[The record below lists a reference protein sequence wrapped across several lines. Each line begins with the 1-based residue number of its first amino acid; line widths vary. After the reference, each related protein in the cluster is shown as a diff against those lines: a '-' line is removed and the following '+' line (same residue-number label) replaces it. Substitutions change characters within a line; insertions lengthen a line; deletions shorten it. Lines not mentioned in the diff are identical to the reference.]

1 MDTKMR
7 AIVLEEYDTDVIEK
21 IVTKEPEIPVYV
33 PYARYNTPGIAS
45 FKSSDFHVEPT
56 GKVQL
61 SDEIYRIRDDAENAA
76 TEAAESAQAAAQSES
91 NAKQSENAA
100 SQSESNALSSE
111 NAARASQLVAESA
124 KTAAEAAEAGA
135 ESAQNAAEAAQTAAE
150 TAQGKAETA
159 QSAAETAQGKAETAQ
174 AVAEA
179 AQTAA
184 ETAEGNAKTS
194 ETNAGT
200 YAGNASGS
208 ASAAAQSAT
217 QAQAYMEQAKQY
229 AQKEYQIYDSFDEL
243 PVPGNSAYIYLV
255 PVSGGSGNDSYSE
268 YLWITETNKYE
279 FIGNLND
286 VDLSNY
292 AQVNGTYPNMTVG
305 KATKAEQ
312 DASGNNIASTYATKT
327 ELTKGLAGKQPT
339 GNYALQTGTYAGM
352 TVGNA
357 MNAENAEHAASADS
371 ATDAQ
376 AAAQA
381 DKLATARTMQ
391 VNLASSNE
399 VEFDGTENVTP
410 GVTGILP
417 VANGG
422 TGASSLANVTVGN
435 AAKATQDGD
444 GNIIPDTYAKQ
455 SGTYPNMTVGNATNA
470 QKLGNV
476 DVSQYAQK
484 TGMYPN
490 MTVGN
495 AQFAKSL
502 ANSLY
507 VRQSA
512 TGWYKIAEFTI
523 TGSNYNAFSVIILVN
538 GIYGTQTSGDVEE
551 SGLLEFDIRK
561 TPDGI
566 VSTECYLSIL
576 AGNLRTDRFAFNI
589 SGNTASL
596 YWYQDFEYSSVKFT
610 ILDSKAENDD
620 EYSYKLVTI
629 PNGGFPTGGEYAHN
643 VAKAE
648 SDSAGNSIS
657 STYAKK
663 SAFNTSSIHL
673 SSFLSG
679 VSGWGDIYL
688 SGKLGI
694 CTFSI
699 SLSSRVNAWTDK
711 YIFNWST
718 IPAMYRPVTG
728 IVFGFLSCDSN
739 DAWMQA
745 GICACDGTGVKI
757 NGQSHTIDSGRALVG
772 TLVYIAYGSI

>member
-111 NAARASQLVAESA
+111 NAARASQLAAESA

-174 AVAEA
+174 AAAEA

-243 PVPGNSAYIYLV
+243 PVPGDSAYIYLV

-268 YLWITETNKYE
+268 YLWITETSKYE

-305 KATKAEQ
+305 NATNATNATNAANAENATSAASATKATQ
-312 DASGNNIASTYATKT
+312 DGSGNNIASTYATKT
-327 ELTKGLAGKQPT
+327 ELTEGLAGKQPT
-339 GNYALQTGTYAGM
+339 GNYALQNGTYAGM

-357 MNAENAEHAASADS
+357 TNAENANHAASADS

-381 DKLATARTMQ
+381 DKLAAARTMQ
-391 VNLASSNE
+391 VNLASSNAA
-399 VEFDGTENVTP
+399 EFDGTENVTP

-435 AAKATQDGD
+435 ATKATQDSD
-444 GNIIPDTYAKQ
+444 GNVIADTYAKQ
-455 SGTYPNMTVGNATNA
+455 NGSYQNLNVGYAMTADNATYATNDSLGNNIFNTYMGHWPLNKIKDGPKQKDFNKYTEAGFYELFAGSDDSWSNFPISNDNPSSINGNWFLLVLKRSDDYITQIAVSVRGDTAIAIRNCSGGTWGSWRIISQYIGGARKALSLDNVSSGTFTFYNQKTYTIHKDSSNVSDWWFRIGMSGNIVTVGIQFKPSIQLTKGTRYRLAYGLPTNQQNESGFWAMTDVYGDA
-470 QKLGNV
+470 QGDLEIDMNGNLYFTSHNY
-476 DVSQYAQK
+476 DIAPITYLNGGA
-484 TGMYPN
+484 MY
-490 MTVGN
+490 
-495 AQFAKSL
+495 
-502 ANSLY
+502 
-507 VRQSA
+507 
-512 TGWYKIAEFTI
+512 I
-523 TGSNYNAFSVIILVN
+523 TG
-538 GIYGTQTSGDVEE
+538 DV
-551 SGLLEFDIRK
+551 
-561 TPDGI
+561 
-566 VSTECYLSIL
+566 V
-576 AGNLRTDRFAFNI
+576 
-589 SGNTASL
+589 
-596 YWYQDFEYSSVKFT
+596 
-610 ILDSKAENDD
+610 
-620 EYSYKLVTI
+620 
-629 PNGGFPTGGEYAHN
+629 
-643 VAKAE
+643 
-648 SDSAGNSIS
+648 
-657 STYAKK
+657 
-663 SAFNTSSIHL
+663 
-673 SSFLSG
+673 
-679 VSGWGDIYL
+679 
-688 SGKLGI
+688 
-694 CTFSI
+694 
-699 SLSSRVNAWTDK
+699 
-711 YIFNWST
+711 
-718 IPAMYRPVTG
+718 
-728 IVFGFLSCDSN
+728 
-739 DAWMQA
+739 
-745 GICACDGTGVKI
+745 
-757 NGQSHTIDSGRALVG
+757 
-772 TLVYIAYGSI
+772 

>member
-21 IVTKEPEIPVYV
+21 IVTEEPEIPVYV
-33 PYARYNTPGIAS
+33 PYASYNTPGIAS

-61 SDEIYRIRDDAENAA
+61 SDEIYQIRDDAENAA

-111 NAARASQLVAESA
+111 NAARASQLAAESA

-135 ESAQNAAEAAQTAAE
+135 EAAQGAAEAAQTAAE

-174 AVAEA
+174 AAAEA

-229 AQKEYQIYDSFDEL
+229 AQKEYQIYNSFDEL

-255 PVSGGSGNDSYSE
+255 PVSVGSGNDSYSE
-268 YLWITETNKYE
+268 YLWITETGKYE

-305 KATKAEQ
+305 NATNAENATSAASATKATQ
-312 DASGNNIASTYATKT
+312 DGSGNNIASTYATKT
-327 ELTKGLAGKQPT
+327 ELTEGLAGKQPT
-339 GNYALQTGTYAGM
+339 GNYALQTGTYVGM

-357 MNAENAEHAASADS
+357 TNAENAEHATSADSATNATNANHATSADS

-376 AAAQA
+376 AATQA
-381 DKLATARTMQ
+381 ERD
-391 VNLASSNE
+391 
-399 VEFDGTENVTP
+399 F
-410 GVTGILP
+410 
-417 VANGG
+417 
-422 TGASSLANVTVGN
+422 
-435 AAKATQDGD
+435 D

-495 AQFAKSL
+495 AQFANSL
-502 ANSLY
+502 ANRLY
-507 VRQSA
+507 VKQS
-512 TGWYKIAEFTI
+512 TIGWYKIAEFTI
-523 TGSNYNAFSVIILVN
+523 TGSNYNVLSTIILVN
-538 GIYGTQTSGDVEE
+538 GIYGTQTNGDVEE

-561 TPDGI
+561 DPNGI
-566 VSTECYLSIL
+566 VSTGCYLSIL

-620 EYSYKLVTI
+620 ECSYKLVTI

-663 SAFNTSSIHL
+663 SAFNTSSTHIT
-673 SSFLSG
+673 SFLSG

-694 CTFSI
+694 YTFSV

-728 IVFGFLSCDSN
+728 AVFGFLSCDSN

-745 GICACDGTGVKI
+745 GICACDGTGIKI
-757 NGQSHTIDSGRALVG
+757 NGQSHTLDSGRALIG
-772 TLVYIAYGSI
+772 TVVYIAYGSI

>member
-1 MDTKMR
+1 MPNDK
-7 AIVLEEYDTDVIEK
+7 AISLDNLQT
-21 IVTKEPEIPVYV
+21 
-33 PYARYNTPGIAS
+33 
-45 FKSSDFHVEPT
+45 FK
-56 GKVQL
+56 
-61 SDEIYRIRDDAENAA
+61 
-76 TEAAESAQAAAQSES
+76 
-91 NAKQSENAA
+91 
-100 SQSESNALSSE
+100 
-111 NAARASQLVAESA
+111 
-124 KTAAEAAEAGA
+124 
-135 ESAQNAAEAAQTAAE
+135 
-150 TAQGKAETA
+150 
-159 QSAAETAQGKAETAQ
+159 
-174 AVAEA
+174 
-179 AQTAA
+179 
-184 ETAEGNAKTS
+184 
-194 ETNAGT
+194 TNC
-200 YAGNASGS
+200 
-208 ASAAAQSAT
+208 
-217 QAQAYMEQAKQY
+217 
-229 AQKEYQIYDSFDEL
+229 D
-243 PVPGNSAYIYLV
+243 
-255 PVSGGSGNDSYSE
+255 
-268 YLWITETNKYE
+268 
-279 FIGNLND
+279 
-286 VDLSNY
+286 
-292 AQVNGTYPNMTVG
+292 
-305 KATKAEQ
+305 
-312 DASGNNIASTYATKT
+312 STYATKT
-327 ELTKGLAGKQPT
+327 ELTEGLAGKQPT

-357 MNAENAEHAASADS
+357 
-371 ATDAQ
+371 
-376 AAAQA
+376 
-381 DKLATARTMQ
+381 
-391 VNLASSNE
+391 
-399 VEFDGTENVTP
+399 
-410 GVTGILP
+410 
-417 VANGG
+417 
-422 TGASSLANVTVGN
+422 
-435 AAKATQDGD
+435 
-444 GNIIPDTYAKQ
+444 
-455 SGTYPNMTVGNATNA
+455 TNA

-476 DVSQYAQK
+476 DVSQYAQI

-495 AQFAKSL
+495 AQFANSL

-507 VRQSA
+507 VKQSF

-523 TGSNYNAFSVIILVN
+523 TGSNYNVLSTIILVN

-561 TPDGI
+561 TSDGI
-566 VSTECYLSIL
+566 VSTESYLSIL
-576 AGNLRTDRFAFNI
+576 AGNLRPNRFAFNV

-620 EYSYKLVTI
+620 ECSYKLVTI